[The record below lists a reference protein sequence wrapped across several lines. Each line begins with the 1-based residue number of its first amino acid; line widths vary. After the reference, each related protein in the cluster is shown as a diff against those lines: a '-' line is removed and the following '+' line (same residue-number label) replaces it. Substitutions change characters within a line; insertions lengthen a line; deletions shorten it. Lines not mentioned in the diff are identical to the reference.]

1 MVRPR
6 KHTDEEILEVARA
19 VFLEHGPGASLQT
32 VAALVGL
39 SQPALSNRFGSKEA
53 LLLRALAPD
62 ERLPWVERLFAGPDA
77 RPIPEQLTEICRGAL
92 AFFAVAI
99 PAMMTLR
106 ASGLDLAALQGDA
119 ELPPLRARR
128 AVVSFFQ
135 RARAEGRV
143 RDADP
148 EAMAT
153 ILIGS
158 LEAGALMAHVLGQ
171 MPDEP
176 ERARQAA
183 ALVDLLWR
191 GVQPA
196 EPAPEAAS

>member
-39 SQPALSNRFGSKEA
+39 PAGLSNRFGSKEA
-53 LLLRALAPD
+53 LLLRVADA
-62 ERLPWVERLFAGPDA
+62 RLPGWSASSPDPTRA
-77 RPIPEQLTEICRGAL
+77 HPRAAHRSLPGAL

-99 PAMMTLR
+99 PAMM
-106 ASGLDLAALQGDA
+106 
-119 ELPPLRARR
+119 PLRPRPGPGGPPGRRR
-128 AVVSFFQ
+128 AAAAAGATGRGQ
-135 RARAEGRV
+135 LLPARAPAGAV

-158 LEAGALMAHVLGQ
+158 LEAGRDDG
-171 MPDEP
+171 PRPRTD
-176 ERARQAA
+176 AR
-183 ALVDLLWR
+183 
-191 GVQPA
+191 
-196 EPAPEAAS
+196 